1 MRSSME
7 NTRDKGTAQQQYV
20 ITRLTNDNLSHLE
33 QLFKAVYG
41 RKVSPGFYNRKYD
54 TAYTGV
60 TCIGYIAYSLQQEP
74 IAYYGV
80 IPCFVEYAGRRVLSA
95 QSGDTMTHPGHRY
108 KGMFAELSR
117 LTFALCRE
125 SGIRLVF
132 GFPNEH
138 SYPGAIRM
146 GWKETETLE
155 YFYVSLQAL
164 PLAALASRW
173 PFLQKWYQ
181 RYQRMVLAS
190 YITPLAGLPNSLLT
204 QDAAGV
210 QRSIPYLEYKKY
222 SSTHVLQIGQAKL
235 WVKIAPV
242 LFIGDMEQVDEDSF
256 DDIIHALK
264 KICRRLGIRRFSFHI
279 SPHTPLHSLWSAR
292 YAASRSFPALFQ
304 DFGAEIPLEKIKFTL
319 ADIDIF

>member
-7 NTRDKGTAQQQYV
+7 NTRDKDTVQQQYI
-20 ITRLTNDNLSHLE
+20 ITRLNNDNLADLE
-33 QLFKAVYG
+33 QLYEAVYG
-41 RKVSPGFYNRKYD
+41 RKVSHGFYNRKYD

-74 IAYYGV
+74 IGYYGV

-108 KGMFAELSR
+108 KGLFAELSR

-125 SGIRLVF
+125 NGIRLVF
-132 GFPNEH
+132 GFPNQD

-155 YFYVSLQAL
+155 YFNVSLTAL
-164 PLAALASRW
+164 PLAALAARW
-173 PFLQKWYQ
+173 PFWGKWYQ
-181 RYQRMVLAS
+181 RYQRMVLAR
-190 YITPLAGLPNSLLT
+190 YTTPQAGLPSSLLT
-204 QDAAGV
+204 GDTAGV

-222 SSTHVLQIGQAKL
+222 NSTQVLQMGRAKL
-235 WVKIAPV
+235 WVKIAPA
-242 LFIGDMEQVDEDSF
+242 LRIGDMEQVDENNF
-256 DDIIHALK
+256 DEVMHALK
-264 KICRRLGIRRFSFHI
+264 KICRRLGIRGFSFHI

-292 YAASRSFPALFQ
+292 YAAGRSFPALFQ
-304 DFGAEIPLEKIKFTL
+304 DFGADIPLEKIKFTF